1 MTATGIAAPCHS
13 DGKVQIDVEA
23 DGNGRSSYTTLA
35 SSGALAVR
43 ATLDGAWLVG
53 ASAHP
58 IGGDALHVDIS
69 VGAQAALS
77 VRSAS
82 ATLAR
87 ASVPSRASRME
98 ITAAVADRGTLRWSP
113 EPGVAAAGCVHRS
126 FARVSLHPNARLYW
140 SEAIVLG
147 RVDEPFGSWSSQIRI
162 DVAGRPLIVSD
173 LALGP
178 AFPSWSSSAVL
189 DGARCACSTVVVRPG
204 RSAPEAFTHVTA
216 GRRVTAGLVLPL
228 SGCAVQLMSWGASL
242 PECRDIMHALAD
254 DPRLESW
261 RLNWSEPPLNWGE

>member
-147 RVDEPFGSWSSQIRI
+147 R
-162 DVAGRPLIVSD
+162 PLIVSD

-216 GRRVTAGLVLPL
+216 GRPVTAGLVLPL